1 MDKRKPH
8 KIEFS
13 PPEELS
19 FEKHPLDLVH
29 RNRSQAFPDLARW
42 NGRFYLAFRTAPS
55 HFPSTKAHLQ
65 IFTSETG
72 DIWRSEIVLDHIHD
86 VRDPHFLVFRGEL
99 NLFFMSHSHGFRHHG
114 PETISTMKKTK
125 EGWTEP
131 MELPERKSGFW
142 DVKAS
147 NGKVYMSAY
156 SRKSDGERNPR
167 RQFRFLVSS
176 DLENWE
182 TVITSPI
189 TRQTLGNYE
198 TSEASFAFDPQG
210 RILGTIRSLIYPN
223 LNFSFHTDQP
233 EDWKIAVDRFKCDGP
248 RLFSHNGEY
257 YLAARRS
264 LFYGLRS
271 EPYRF
276 FPGLRNMVNIA
287 RYSFSRKRTALYHF
301 DKEKLQLSHITDL
314 PSQGDTG
321 YSAVAHL
328 EGNRYLLVYYS
339 SDIHS
344 GKDLSWARGQLGDTK
359 LYSTVLTIE

>member
-1 MDKRKPH
+1 MVPRKSS
-8 KIEFS
+8 IIDFS
-13 PPEELS
+13 SPEELS
-19 FEKHPLDLVH
+19 FEQHPLELVH
-29 RNRSQAFPDLARW
+29 HNRSQAFPDLAKW

-65 IFTSETG
+65 IFTSENG
-72 DIWRSEIVLDHIHD
+72 DIWRSEHVLDHIHD

-131 MELPERKSGFW
+131 MELPVRKSGFW

-147 NGKVYMSAY
+147 DGKVYMSAY
-156 SRKSDGERNPR
+156 SRNGEEERKPR
-167 RQFRFLVSS
+167 RQFRFLSSS
-176 DLENWE
+176 DLEHWK
-182 TVITSPI
+182 TLITSPI
-189 TRQTLGNYE
+189 TRQTLGSYE

-210 RILGTIRSLIYPN
+210 RIVGTIRSLIYPN
-223 LNFSFHTDQP
+223 LNFSFRTDQP
-233 EDWKIAVDRFKCDGP
+233 EDWQIAVDRFKCDGP

-271 EPYRF
+271 EPYQF
-276 FPGLRNMVNIA
+276 FPGLRNLVNIA

-301 DKEKLQLSHITDL
+301 DKEKLQISHITDL
-314 PSQGDTG
+314 PSHGDTG

-328 EGNRYLLVYYS
+328 AGNRYLMVYYS
-339 SDIHS
+339 SDIRS
-344 GKDLSWARGQLGDTK
+344 GKDVSWARGQLGETK
-359 LYSTVLTIE
+359 LYSTILTFR